1 MQVSDSEA
9 EKFSLTTDLQVSE
22 VLEVYSFPTEV
33 PEVQDSEVQV
43 LEEDMEEDIATTT
56 PNGTIMAQPLTLLMI
71 STNTLSP
78 NT

>member
-1 MQVSDSEA
+1 MQVSDSET
-9 EKFSLTTDLQVSE
+9 EQFSLTTDLVVLSE

-33 PEVQDSEVQV
+33 PEVSEVQV
-43 LEEDMEEDIATTT
+43 LEEDVEAEDIATTT

>member
-1 MQVSDSEA
+1 M
-9 EKFSLTTDLQVSE
+9 TTDLV

-33 PEVQDSEVQV
+33 PEVSEVQV
-43 LEEDMEEDIATTT
+43 LEEDVEAEDIATTT

>member
-1 MQVSDSEA
+1 MQDSET
-9 EKFSLTTDLQVSE
+9 EQFSLTTDLV

-33 PEVQDSEVQV
+33 PEVLEVQV
-43 LEEDMEEDIATTT
+43 LEEDVEAEDIATTT